1 MVGTVLRTYKAA
13 VDPEMGNSI
22 ITHSVLLSDTSAR
35 SVLVAPFTLTV
46 ILVNLI
52 LQMTIRL
59 NNIGNGSPITD
70 SFMGSEFLCALM
82 VMLLLFSTFFT
93 LSSLIVQSTRKSQ
106 KHCVETNSS
115 NLGAEVSLLAHV
127 ANFSLCTPIA
137 CGLLLSLFF
146 THISSNSHS
155 MSQSTDLYYPYAV
168 SAVLGIPLFVYFFT
182 LFLGVVRQKDI
193 FSCSSRGPYVFHAV
207 SLCLALTFERVR
219 DHSLT
224 NNAARILLILFSI
237 AQSVWAI
244 SAVVLCI
251 RSISFHS
258 PKYRL
263 VTLLGMIAISY
274 TSLADLCQLFGL
286 AQISQQTSILCFIWI
301 MILSFLWLSSDQN
314 RIDGFHFNQSDFIPQ
329 HQLNRFENRLW
340 EQESLKEPSFL
351 QKSFEMF
358 SAGLGEARVG
368 LQQSSKDNIQSN
380 RQLENLDQKRNSF
393 SLFAEYIFSLYNAR
407 YSQSKQQVL
416 DIDFAFSFAHFLLKW
431 KKHVYLLTSLHRSLT
446 AATLSLRHA
455 ASLAVLEAAVTR
467 QLQTQDA
474 EFSYFFSETTAEQ
487 PTDRSKPTPNRRTN
501 VSLDVYNIIE
511 TVSAFE
517 RLVDQMRIQLR
528 LQTQFL
534 SAVESRSQ
542 PVADVHSA
550 VRVITEQ
557 RAHCKVLFDDLHAK
571 ADSAQTF
578 HLLPFAF
585 FLEHTENNLERRV
598 ELVKTY
604 YFKSQ
609 VRRVHRRMFNELVD
623 QSLTIVT
630 ESERAKLGTITH
642 SSKNV
647 GLVFGADIPPL
658 EGRSLDLFFHSE
670 MATAHRRQ
678 MRDYMQHFDRPYLG
692 EHRERYVTV
701 GNGVYYRVNCV
712 TKFVP
717 HLKHGFQFVTM
728 MKHLT
733 DETGKYGKMD
743 TISIHLALNDK
754 LNVVGIG
761 YNHTLVKSGLLE
773 RPKPKSNLHED
784 TEPMSPS
791 RKPVQRHSIMDLIGK
806 PLSYLS
812 PEIEQ
817 VVGDRFAEIHN
828 LQAET
833 AIQIQNNQYQKLK
846 NGMQLI
852 VPESAVLDDNPKPEE
867 FNVPPAETPEKHK
880 EEDDLV
886 LESGDF
892 MGRYDKTLNLGLN
905 YRAPSCSDSETQS
918 MIQEIAI
925 DHSKHK
931 RMALLLNFTHY
942 CWKGFWAPEVDDVYS
957 MMMGSFSK
965 QTILSHS
972 ETVEKRSTTM
982 KTTHINGNLGNG
994 SVVPV
999 HSGLTIL
1006 RFRSPTLSDMH
1017 SFNLIQKAR
1026 SSVIDSQ
1033 IAADELVEFDP
1044 VSLLRNFIGKDLEI
1058 KQVNLKPDP
1067 GDQTRRKSAVFDAQ
1081 DFSPAQKASRHHK
1094 PGSSFGSYLEDL
1106 PGASKDSPHGLQH
1119 AGQSQTNTALL
1130 TSRNVLSP
1138 LTNGSGGLIP
1148 QSKRATLK
1156 DYSGEISHSSSGDEK
1171 EGKTNF
1177 RIAMRNVPM
1186 KSSLTSGDPKTNKTL
1201 ANLNTYGSEAPKG
1214 TTGLMPTSKTEEKQ
1228 ILQKKLFGNKKQG
1241 VLHKK
1246 QVQLDQLEGSKKA
1259 RTREMALS
1267 VSGASSTAS
1276 QTSEINT
1283 NRLIMSMIR
1292 YPSVNRYNKV
1302 FVIICSVLFWC
1313 FCHIYQSAMESA
1325 FILEFEGM
1333 GHLQN
1338 LFGVFI
1344 NFDSYVKDT
1353 GMNLIA
1359 RMLTKEKGFDPARY
1373 SSLNPNLLDVVK
1385 ASEEEFPKHFRTA
1398 YKMQQYMTSNLTLLT
1413 QEEVERFLK
1422 DSLSLVNISIPEPH
1436 AKDKYI
1442 ELGPYWMN
1450 AITKALMVLYDL
1462 RVWDEDPIVYGSW
1475 AAYHYFLDSI
1485 DTWSRLVVRL
1495 TKSFDASYKAKVLDL
1510 ENLSLGLSV
1519 GGMCGVQVLLLIIFW
1534 QANTIR
1540 KSIIKIVNVVQFI
1553 KPDELDMKLGR
1564 LHILNDYLSSGLYI
1578 GSQSKESLTP
1588 TVEKLH
1594 QNSRKHRDA
1603 VKTSKVFSKNS
1614 TKQTYRDHEGNKPA
1628 SLIWFGMGV
1637 WLILLA
1643 LSMQIQAAI
1652 NILTA
1657 SRQRVVANNYLEWL
1671 HINEDYYLFVFHLNN
1686 FPIALYLD
1694 NAGKLGFF
1702 KQITE
1707 LQSRI
1712 DEYGESLDASL
1723 KQLIADLQGQQA
1735 NADTYGY
1742 QKFFQNPCD
1751 LIDLS
1756 IYNLPKKSCNALNS
1770 GVIKD
1775 GYIRFLDVDRLTVER
1790 LQMMYKLETEGG
1802 TNLTTRSAS
1811 FRALI
1816 FHLKNIHQLMFPLV
1830 HEDLLHSANNFQH
1843 NTQEYFALYGLGLQI
1858 SLTVLACGVLL
1869 IWRFVADAK
1878 LSTAVSTYLLLPA
1891 ESLAGNPYI
1900 RAQLKLLKE
1909 EGK

>member
-1 MVGTVLRTYKAA
+1 MEKIVNFRINKAA
-13 VDPEMGNSI
+13 RNLTSQPWIVHAVLVTHQAGNSGWLETFSLMVVVLNI
-22 ITHSVLLSDTSAR
+22 GLQTASRLSSDPNDSPLVDVLITSPYIANFFLVIVFFPAAFLIVSFIVPSVAKKQRLCVETQSSYGGMDIYLLANTANFLLCTPVTLGILLSLSFTHMFQLEAPPDSAKTTVYALYGFTFAFAILLFMYFTSMYLGISRPKDFFSCTSKTLRFVQTVTLALT
-35 SVLVAPFTLTV
+35 LVNQKLRRNFDGSQDGPRICFTLLTIAQLLWV
-46 ILVNLI
+46 LPNLI
-52 LQMTIRL
+52 L
-59 NNIGNGSPITD
+59 GITR
-70 SFMGSEFLCALM
+70 A
-82 VMLLLFSTFFT
+82 
-93 LSSLIVQSTRKSQ
+93 
-106 KHCVETNSS
+106 
-115 NLGAEVSLLAHV
+115 
-127 ANFSLCTPIA
+127 
-137 CGLLLSLFF
+137 
-146 THISSNSHS
+146 
-155 MSQSTDLYYPYAV
+155 
-168 SAVLGIPLFVYFFT
+168 
-182 LFLGVVRQKDI
+182 
-193 FSCSSRGPYVFHAV
+193 
-207 SLCLALTFERVR
+207 
-219 DHSLT
+219 
-224 NNAARILLILFSI
+224 
-237 AQSVWAI
+237 
-244 SAVVLCI
+244 
-251 RSISFHS
+251 SFHS

-263 VTLLGMIAISY
+263 VTLLGMIF
-274 TSLADLCQLFGL
+274 SLYDLSLDVIFLIGGR
-286 AQISQQTSILCFIWI
+286 I
-301 MILSFLWLSSDQN
+301 MSSSLKVTTTFTIFVLSSWFLTNKKSGLELDDSQMSAN
-314 RIDGFHFNQSDFIPQ
+314 FLSHVSELEASLWSQSKGATISA
-329 HQLNRFENRLW
+329 
-340 EQESLKEPSFL
+340 EQ
-351 QKSFEMF
+351 
-358 SAGLGEARVG
+358 AIVG
-368 LQQSSKDNIQSN
+368 LVAEGLKK
-380 RQLENLDQKRNSF
+380 QKGVVNQRLHHKETSAEPNHHQRAT
-393 SLFAEYIFSLYNAR
+393 LLAEYIFSLYNTR

-630 ESERAKLGTITH
+630 ESERAKLGTIRH

-692 EHRERYVTV
+692 EHRDRYVTV

-1156 DYSGEISHSSSGDEK
+1156 DYPG
-1171 EGKTNF
+1171 
-1177 RIAMRNVPM
+1177 
-1186 KSSLTSGDPKTNKTL
+1186 
-1201 ANLNTYGSEAPKG
+1201 
-1214 TTGLMPTSKTEEKQ
+1214 
-1228 ILQKKLFGNKKQG
+1228 GN
-1241 VLHKK
+1241 
-1246 QVQLDQLEGSKKA
+1246 
-1259 RTREMALS
+1259 
-1267 VSGASSTAS
+1267 
-1276 QTSEINT
+1276 
-1283 NRLIMSMIR
+1283 
-1292 YPSVNRYNKV
+1292 
-1302 FVIICSVLFWC
+1302 
-1313 FCHIYQSAMESA
+1313 
-1325 FILEFEGM
+1325 
-1333 GHLQN
+1333 
-1338 LFGVFI
+1338 
-1344 NFDSYVKDT
+1344 
-1353 GMNLIA
+1353 
-1359 RMLTKEKGFDPARY
+1359 
-1373 SSLNPNLLDVVK
+1373 
-1385 ASEEEFPKHFRTA
+1385 
-1398 YKMQQYMTSNLTLLT
+1398 
-1413 QEEVERFLK
+1413 
-1422 DSLSLVNISIPEPH
+1422 
-1436 AKDKYI
+1436 
-1442 ELGPYWMN
+1442 
-1450 AITKALMVLYDL
+1450 
-1462 RVWDEDPIVYGSW
+1462 
-1475 AAYHYFLDSI
+1475 
-1485 DTWSRLVVRL
+1485 
-1495 TKSFDASYKAKVLDL
+1495 
-1510 ENLSLGLSV
+1510 
-1519 GGMCGVQVLLLIIFW
+1519 
-1534 QANTIR
+1534 
-1540 KSIIKIVNVVQFI
+1540 
-1553 KPDELDMKLGR
+1553 
-1564 LHILNDYLSSGLYI
+1564 
-1578 GSQSKESLTP
+1578 
-1588 TVEKLH
+1588 
-1594 QNSRKHRDA
+1594 
-1603 VKTSKVFSKNS
+1603 
-1614 TKQTYRDHEGNKPA
+1614 
-1628 SLIWFGMGV
+1628 
-1637 WLILLA
+1637 
-1643 LSMQIQAAI
+1643 
-1652 NILTA
+1652 
-1657 SRQRVVANNYLEWL
+1657 
-1671 HINEDYYLFVFHLNN
+1671 
-1686 FPIALYLD
+1686 
-1694 NAGKLGFF
+1694 
-1702 KQITE
+1702 
-1707 LQSRI
+1707 
-1712 DEYGESLDASL
+1712 
-1723 KQLIADLQGQQA
+1723 
-1735 NADTYGY
+1735 
-1742 QKFFQNPCD
+1742 
-1751 LIDLS
+1751 
-1756 IYNLPKKSCNALNS
+1756 
-1770 GVIKD
+1770 
-1775 GYIRFLDVDRLTVER
+1775 
-1790 LQMMYKLETEGG
+1790 
-1802 TNLTTRSAS
+1802 
-1811 FRALI
+1811 
-1816 FHLKNIHQLMFPLV
+1816 
-1830 HEDLLHSANNFQH
+1830 
-1843 NTQEYFALYGLGLQI
+1843 
-1858 SLTVLACGVLL
+1858 
-1869 IWRFVADAK
+1869 
-1878 LSTAVSTYLLLPA
+1878 
-1891 ESLAGNPYI
+1891 
-1900 RAQLKLLKE
+1900 
-1909 EGK
+1909 